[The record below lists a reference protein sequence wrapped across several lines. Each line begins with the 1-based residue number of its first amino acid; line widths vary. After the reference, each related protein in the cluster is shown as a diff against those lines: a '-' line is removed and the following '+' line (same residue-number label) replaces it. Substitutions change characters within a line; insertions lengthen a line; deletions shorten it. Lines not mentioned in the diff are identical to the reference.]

1 MQYLLRILR
10 NKTVTTTLLILFAL
24 FIIFDISPPL
34 VVSQNVDTLVGRLF
48 VLFTVILLLF
58 ANPIIGILAAVSA
71 LELFRR
77 SEYKKHIQFVPS
89 EKKKFKKL
97 QSINQFPKTLEEEV
111 VQTMLPTA
119 NPGTFPP
126 PSFRPY
132 PEKIHGAARV

>member
-10 NKTVTTTLLILFAL
+10 NKTMTTTLLVLFAL
-24 FIIFDISPPL
+24 FIIFDINPPNL
-34 VVSQNVDTLVGRLF
+34 VSENVNTMVGRIF
-48 VLFTVILLLF
+48 VLLIVILLLF
-58 ANPIIGILAAVSA
+58 ANPIIGILSAVAA

-77 SEYKKHIQFVPS
+77 SEYSKHTKFVPS
-89 EKKKFKKL
+89 EKKRLKHL

-111 VQTMLPTA
+111 VQTMIPTA